1 MEQEF
6 DVWRVPIHDCW
17 CRRMVC
23 TGCDLQKWRKA
34 ISLILITR
42 LSLRQLSNR
51 LTSSL
56 FLFTI
61 RSCERGDTALI
72 EMGCEIFSLT
82 WTDCGLS
89 VRKSSI
95 QWQMVGF
102 RPRRKLFQQS
112 LQHNLMKHKLKTNT
126 GFWHRCFSVPG
137 GWVTYA
143 GWWIRASSL
152 EQFEGQAIPIIFWPS
167 VGPWGAGR
175 QLLPQRK
182 LSSQLKAGVYPTC
195 ASIFFR
201 SFVTVIFPFFQQMAT
216 V

>member
-1 MEQEF
+1 MVALAWISMISTERGEDPMGKQACLSFLRSAFSAGCSLTRKDGERTAMEQEL

-61 RSCERGDTALI
+61 RSRERGDT

-102 RPRRKLFQQS
+102 RPRRKLFHQS
-112 LQHNLMKHKLKTNT
+112 LQHNLMKVEDKDRIL
-126 GFWHRCFSVPG
+126 
-137 GWVTYA
+137 A
-143 GWWIRASSL
+143 
-152 EQFEGQAIPIIFWPS
+152 
-167 VGPWGAGR
+167 
-175 QLLPQRK
+175 
-182 LSSQLKAGVYPTC
+182 
-195 ASIFFR
+195 
-201 SFVTVIFPFFQQMAT
+201 
-216 V
+216 